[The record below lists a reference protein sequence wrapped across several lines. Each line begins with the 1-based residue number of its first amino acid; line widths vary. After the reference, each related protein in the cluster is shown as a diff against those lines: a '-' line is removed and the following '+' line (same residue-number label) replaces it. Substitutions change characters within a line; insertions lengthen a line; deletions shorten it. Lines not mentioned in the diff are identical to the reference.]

1 MEERNGEF
9 FCPVKDKQKDN
20 INAICHLCLAEQTP
34 NIYRDDFMRICL
46 YGSGSRKIDSKY
58 TNCAYE
64 LGCEIA
70 KHGHSLVFGGG
81 DTGMMGAC
89 AKGVQDNNGTT
100 IGIAPEWIGNFEPL
114 CEHCKEFIYVDSMDE
129 RKNKFL
135 ENSDAFIIT
144 PGGIGTLDEFFE
156 IITLRKLKQH
166 DKEIIVFNIAGFF
179 DKMFEMIDEMG
190 EKGFLY
196 KQEELFKKVD
206 TINEIFEII

>member
-1 MEERNGEF
+1 MN
-9 FCPVKDKQKDN
+9 
-20 INAICHLCLAEQTP
+20 
-34 NIYRDDFMRICL
+34 ICL
-46 YGSGSRKIDSKY
+46 YGSGSRKTDEIY
-58 TNCAYE
+58 TDEAYK
-64 LGCEIA
+64 LGCRLAENNYT
-70 KHGHSLVFGGG
+70 LVFGGG

-89 AKGVQDNNGTT
+89 ARGVHDMNGNS
-100 IGIAPEWIGNFEPL
+100 IGIAPEWIDDFEPL
-114 CEHCKEFIYVDSMDE
+114 CRECSEFIYVDSMDE
-129 RKNKFL
+129 RKQKFL

-166 DKEIIVFNIAGFF
+166 DKEIIVFNIEGFF
-179 DKMFEMIDEMG
+179 DKMLEMIEEMS

>member
-1 MEERNGEF
+1 M
-9 FCPVKDKQKDN
+9 K
-20 INAICHLCLAEQTP
+20 
-34 NIYRDDFMRICL
+34 ICL
-46 YGSGSRKIDSKY
+46 YGSGSRKIDPKY

-64 LGCEIA
+64 LGREIA

-89 AKGVQDNNGTT
+89 AKGVHDNNGTS

-114 CEHCKEFIYVDSMDE
+114 CKQCDEFIYVDSMDE
-129 RKNKFL
+129 RKKKFL

-179 DKMFEMIDEMG
+179 DKMLEMIDEMS